1 MATYCS
7 FFFFSFKVLQA
18 RNTLRRHYNFAMLVA
33 HAVEVKHRGKK
44 A

>member
-1 MATYCS
+1 MATYLQ
-7 FFFFSFKVLQA
+7 KVLQA
-18 RNTLRRHYNFAMLVA
+18 RKHVKVTTGYRFAMLVA